1 MAPPWFAVFMPAD
14 LTGKIV
20 LRWDSTANCAPLL
33 EPGGVDAVWLRT
45 PGDGIAAACRAA
57 GAEVLPADTIRL
69 ASLEE
74 YGLAKPAETVVAKA
88 GLWPGAQA
96 GARGG
101 DGAVVAGAT
110 GQAWVTANGYLV
122 AWLRA
127 LYPDREPVL
136 GYAPDHDAGIDPG
149 RVLPSGALELAL
161 IDAWCAG
168 GNFILAPEPSYRDTL
183 LTGDKAS
190 LAAWTRMGQTARWLK
205 QHRSLF
211 LQKPMDAVTA
221 LVDPGDASGEIAA
234 LLFRHSASP
243 ALVSAKRAPA
253 PDPANRPLV
262 VAAGLAA
269 PSPELQKVL
278 LAHAR
283 AGATVVID
291 ASASNVW
298 WRTPGL
304 KLTRGFEDREIYK
317 LGSGSLVAYKDTVSD
332 PGEFAL
338 DMIDLVGDRRPA
350 RVWNLSGG
358 IVTASQAGPGAKA
371 ALQVVNYGSPARSG
385 VLVRRYGVFQSATLL
400 RPEDADVSLRTY
412 KRGASTEVVLP
423 SLGRLGVVIFD

>member
-1 MAPPWFAVFMPAD
+1 MPAD
-14 LTGKIV
+14 LAGKIV

-33 EPGGVDAVWLRT
+33 QPGGIDAVWLRT
-45 PGDGIAAACRAA
+45 PGDGVAAACRAA
-57 GAEVLPADTIRL
+57 GAEVFPADAIRL

-74 YGLAKPAETVVAKA
+74 YALAKPSETVVAKA

-101 DGAVVAGAT
+101 NGAVEAGAT
-110 GQAWVTANGYLV
+110 RQAWVTANGYLA

-161 IDAWCAG
+161 VDAWSAG
-168 GNFILAPEPSYRDTL
+168 GNFILTPESSYRDTL
-183 LTGDKAS
+183 LAGDKAS

-211 LQKPMDAVTA
+211 LQKPLDAVTV
-221 LVDPGDASGEIAA
+221 LVDAGDASREVAA

-243 ALVSAKRAPA
+243 ALVSAKRPPA
-253 PDPANRPLV
+253 PDPANHPLV

-269 PSPELQKVL
+269 PSPELQRVL

-283 AGATVVID
+283 AGAAVVID
-291 ASASNVW
+291 AATERSW
-298 WRTPGL
+298 WRVPGM
-304 KLTRGFEDREIYK
+304 KLTKGFEDREVYK
-317 LGSGSLVAYKDTVSD
+317 LGSGSLVAYKDAVSD

-338 DMIDLVGDRRPA
+338 DMVDLVGARRPA
-350 RVWNLSGG
+350 RAWNLSGG
-358 IVTASQAGPGAKA
+358 IVTASRAAPGAKA
-371 ALQVVNYGSPARSG
+371 ALQVINYGSPARSAI
-385 VLVRRYGVFQSATLL
+385 LVRRYGVFQSATVL
-400 RPEDADVSLRTY
+400 RPEDANVSPRTY
-412 KRGASTEVVLP
+412 KRGASTEVELP
-423 SLGRLGVVIFD
+423 SLNRVAVVIFD